1 LIDAHAGA
9 LGLIGAYAGEP
20 GAIDRHLALI
30 AGTSSCVMA
39 LSPEPRPIRG
49 VWGPYLGAVLPGIWL
64 NEGGQS
70 ATGALLDHIIRWHGA
85 GGTADPAMHKR
96 IAERIVELRRRD
108 GPDLAGRLHV
118 LPDFHG
124 NRSPLAD
131 PHAVGVISGLTLD
144 ASFDSLCK
152 LYWRTAVGIAL
163 GVRHI
168 LETMNAHGYGIDTVH
183 VTGGH
188 LKNALLMQL
197 YADAAGC
204 SVIEPTTEDAVLVGT
219 GMVAATAAGLYP
231 NLVAAAEGMRQDTV
245 HRQPAAAV
253 RTQFERDY
261 AIFLK
266 MHEQRRELDQLGH
279 SAT

>member
-1 LIDAHAGA
+1 
-9 LGLIGAYAGEP
+9 
-20 GAIDRHLALI
+20 
-30 AGTSSCVMA
+30 
-39 LSPEPRPIRG
+39 
-49 VWGPYLGAVLPGIWL
+49 
-64 NEGGQS
+64 
-70 ATGALLDHIIRWHGA
+70 
-85 GGTADPAMHKR
+85 
-96 IAERIVELRRRD
+96 ERIMELRRRD

-152 LYWRTAVGIAL
+152 VYWRSAVSIAL

-168 LETMNAHGYGIDTVH
+168 LKTLNARGYGIDTLH

-188 LKNALLMQL
+188 LKNRLLMQL

-204 SVIEPTTEDAVLVGT
+204 TVVEPATEDAVLVGT

-231 NLVAAAEGMRQDTV
+231 SLVAAAEGMRQDTTQ
-245 HRQPAAAV
+245 RRPDPAA
-253 RTQFERDY
+253 RSRFDRDY

-266 MHEQRRELDQLGH
+266 MHQHRRELDAIGQR
-279 SAT
+279 S